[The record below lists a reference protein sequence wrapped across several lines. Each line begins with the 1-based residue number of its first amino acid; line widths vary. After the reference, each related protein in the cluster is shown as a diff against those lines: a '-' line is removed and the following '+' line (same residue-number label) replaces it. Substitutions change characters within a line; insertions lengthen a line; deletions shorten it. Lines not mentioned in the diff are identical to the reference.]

1 MRLRKQS
8 TTRHFER
15 REGTILLRSLV
26 LVAAG
31 AVGWIWWQ
39 SGDDTTKGRA
49 RMTPRLA
56 GISESNGALIIP
68 VSEQSG
74 RRSEPMVLVPVNS
87 TVPRSALP
95 AVPTTNP
102 IVRQPAPVVS
112 ATVTIRSNAP
122 TATTSTNANKDPF
135 DERTLGAQVALA
147 RQGFSSGSLD
157 GVNGS
162 QTRAAIRA
170 FQQQQHLNVTGTLT
184 APTLAM
190 LPLDEPLFTNYTVT
204 PEDIASLQPIGQT
217 WLAKSQQSQLAYE
230 TVLELVSERTRSNP
244 KLVRWLNPKIDWSR
258 VEAGNVF
265 KVVNTS
271 AQAPASRAA
280 FLRIYLAERKLHA
293 YDNATN
299 LIAHFPC
306 SIAARVDKRPLGEAL
321 HIIAVAPNPNYTFDP
336 DVFPESAEAQQ
347 LGRKLILP
355 PGPNNPVGTAWFS
368 LDKLGYGIHG
378 TPKPEDVGRT
388 ESHGCF
394 RLANWNAEHLLK
406 LVVVGT
412 PVFVEP

>member
-1 MRLRKQS
+1 MVLV
-8 TTRHFER
+8 
-15 REGTILLRSLV
+15 RSLV
-26 LVAAG
+26 LLAAG

-39 SGDDTTKGRA
+39 GGDATTKGTA
-49 RMTPRLA
+49 RNAPRLV

-68 VSEQSG
+68 VSDQTG
-74 RRSEPMVLVPVNS
+74 RRTEPMVLMPVTPAPSRPMAPAAPS
-87 TVPRSALP
+87 TNEV
-95 AVPTTNP
+95 
-102 IVRQPAPVVS
+102 VRQPTSPAPIAS
-112 ATVTIRSNAP
+112 SIRSNAP
-122 TATTSTNANKDPF
+122 SAAVSTNTIKAQF
-135 DERTLGAQVALA
+135 DERILGAQVALA

-170 FQQQQHLNVTGTLT
+170 FQQQQHLPVSGTLS
-184 APTLAM
+184 ASTLA
-190 LPLDEPLFTNYTVT
+190 LLVTDQPVFTNYTVMA
-204 PEDIASLQPIGQT
+204 EDIARLQPIGQT
-217 WLAKSQQSQLAYE
+217 WLAKSQQSQLTYE
-230 TVLELVSERTRSNP
+230 TILELVAERTRSNP
-244 KLVRWLNPKIDWSR
+244 KLVRWLNPQVDWSR
-258 VEAGNVF
+258 VEAGSVL
-265 KVVNTS
+265 KVVNMS

-280 FLRIYLAERKLHA
+280 FLRIHLAERKLHA
-293 YDNATN
+293 YDSATN

-306 SIAARVDKRPLGEAL
+306 SIAARVDKRPLGEGL
-321 HIIAVAPNPNYTFDP
+321 HIAAVAPNPNYTFDP

-368 LDKLGYGIHG
+368 LDKPGYGIHG

>member
-1 MRLRKQS
+1 M
-8 TTRHFER
+8 TRHSGR

-31 AVGWIWWQ
+31 ALGWIWWQ
-39 SGDDTTKGRA
+39 SGDATTKGQA
-49 RMTPRLA
+49 RITTRLA

-68 VSEQSG
+68 VSDQPG
-74 RRSEPMVLVPVNS
+74 RRSEPMVLVPV
-87 TVPRSALP
+87 TPVAPRPVTLVPVP
-95 AVPTTNP
+95 APTPTNAP
-102 IVRQPAPVVS
+102 IRQPDLTTPRL
-112 ATVTIRSNAP
+112 TVTTRSNAP
-122 TATTSTNANKDPF
+122 LITTSTNANKEPF
-135 DERTLGAQVALA
+135 DEKVLNAQVVLA

-170 FQQQQHLNVTGTLT
+170 FQQQQHLPASGTLS
-184 APTLAM
+184 ASTLA
-190 LPLDEPLFTNYTVT
+190 LLAPDQPVFTNYTVT
-204 PEDIASLQPIGQT
+204 AEDIASLQPIGRT
-217 WLAKSQQSQLAYE
+217 WLAKSQQTQLAHE
-230 TVLELVSERTRSNP
+230 TLFELISERTRSNP
-244 KLVRWLNPKIDWSR
+244 KLVRWLNPQTDWGH
-258 VEAGNVF
+258 VEAGTVLKVINVG
-265 KVVNTS
+265 
-271 AQAPASRAA
+271 APAAVTKAA
-280 FLRIYLAERKLHA
+280 FLRIYLADRKLHA
-293 YDNATN
+293 YDSATN
-299 LIAHFPC
+299 LIGHFPC

-368 LDKLGYGIHG
+368 LDKPGYGIHG

-406 LVVVGT
+406 LVTVGT

>member
-8 TTRHFER
+8 TTRHCDR

-39 SGDDTTKGRA
+39 SGNATTKGRA
-49 RMTPRLA
+49 RMAPQLA

-74 RRSEPMVLVPVNS
+74 RRSEPMILVPVNP
-87 TVPRSALP
+87 TATRLALP

-102 IVRQPAPVVS
+102 VVRQPAPAVS

-122 TATTSTNANKDPF
+122 SSAVATNATKEPF
-135 DERTLGAQVALA
+135 DERTLSAQVALA

-162 QTRAAIRA
+162 QTRAALRA
-170 FQQQQHLNVTGTLT
+170 FQQQQHLAVTGTLN

-190 LPLDEPLFTNYTVT
+190 LALDEPLFASYTVT
-204 PEDIASLQPIGQT
+204 VEDIASLQPIGQT

-244 KLVRWLNPKIDWSR
+244 KLVRWLNPLVDWSR
-258 VEAGNVF
+258 VEAGSVL
-265 KVVNTS
+265 KVVNAS

-280 FLRIYLAERKLHA
+280 FLRIHLAERKLHA
-293 YDNATN
+293 YDSATN

-306 SIAARVDKRPLGEAL
+306 SIAARVDKRPLGEGL
-321 HIIAVAPNPNYTFDP
+321 HIAAVAPNPNYTFDP
-336 DVFPESAEAQQ
+336 EVFPESAEAQQ

-368 LDKLGYGIHG
+368 LDKPGYGIHG

-406 LVVVGT
+406 LVAVGT